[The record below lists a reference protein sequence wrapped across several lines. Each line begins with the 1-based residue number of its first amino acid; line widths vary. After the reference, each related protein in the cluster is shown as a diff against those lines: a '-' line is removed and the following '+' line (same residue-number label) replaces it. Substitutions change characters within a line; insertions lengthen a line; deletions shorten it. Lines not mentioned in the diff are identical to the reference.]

1 VREVSLSHARFLLY
15 PKSVVLVTSK
25 AGEKENVLSVAW
37 HMPTSHNPPLV
48 LISIAF
54 KRYSHELLKK
64 GGEFVINVPP
74 RELMKAVEICGSLS
88 GRDIDKFEAA
98 GLTRIP
104 SKKVTP
110 PSIKECIAHVEC
122 RVVDSFITGD
132 HEVFVGEVVYA
143 RAEEGVFEKGSFTLH
158 RKTPLLFLG
167 EGRYTYCSEKLDP
180 VDIL

>member
-1 VREVSLSHARFLLY
+1 MREVELSDARFLLY

-37 HMPTSHNPPLV
+37 HMPTSHEPPLV

-54 KRYSHELLKK
+54 HRFSHELIKK

-74 RELMKAVEICGSLS
+74 KELLPAVELCGSVS
-88 GRDIDKFEAA
+88 GRSIDKFEKA
-98 GLTRIP
+98 GLTKIP
-104 SKKVTP
+104 SKKVSP

-143 RAEEGVFEKGSFTLH
+143 QAEEGVFENGSFTL
-158 RKTPLLFLG
+158 RERTPLLFLG
-167 EGRYTYCSEKLDP
+167 GDEYTYCTERLESGR
-180 VDIL
+180 